1 MKKLKMSE
9 ESIPERTKLIGQIL
23 RNKFE
28 EIDNR
33 TLENSKRSVGD
44 CFYDFD
50 VMTEELLWV

>member
-1 MKKLKMSE
+1 MSE
-9 ESIPERTKLIGQIL
+9 ESITERIKVNSEIL
-23 RNKFE
+23 NTKFE
-28 EIDNR
+28 IIDNR